1 MKKFRKT
8 ALFTA
13 ICMTAVFY
21 ASCGASN
28 KEEAPTLSADNG
40 DNASIVQS
48 PRNNTKNV
56 ENSAVIE
63 AEYADDVD
71 DGFYLD
77 EPVSQEEYA
86 EIVENGFVNTA
97 DENTSTFSIDVDT
110 ASYANVRRMI
120 EYGDYEYLP
129 EAVRIE
135 EMINYFNY
143 DYPVP
148 QDDAPFSVT
157 TEVSPCPWNQESQL
171 MMIGLQADK
180 IDLSTRAPMNLVF
193 LIDVSGS
200 MYGEDRLGLVQKAV
214 NMLSENLNANDRVS
228 IVTYAGYESV
238 VLEGASGNETAKITN
253 AINNLEAGGSTAGEA
268 GIKKAYEIA
277 QKYFIQGG
285 NNRILLA
292 TDGDLNVGV
301 SSPEELK
308 ALVEQERE
316 SGINLSVLG
325 FGYGNLKDDR
335 LETLA
340 DNGNGNYSYIDSE
353 LEAQKVLVQEMGGT
367 LYTVAKDVK
376 LQLEFNPETVQSY
389 RLIGYENR
397 VLANEDFNNDKVD
410 AGEIGAGHSVTA
422 LYEIIPA
429 ESDADSLLK
438 LAMRYKEPD
447 GNQSMLKEFDITKSA
462 SYSEQIQK
470 NEAFAAAVTEFGMLL
485 RNSQYAGTSSY
496 FQIQELLNQTD
507 IQDEYRSE
515 FKQLVHQAYQA
526 DLLPDFV
533 EEANTS
539 VSETAFSE
547 EETTLPQTELV
558 TQQEVT
564 SDADFN
570 LALYYQGNELQMQD
584 AESFVALVEMY
595 LNNLERVSATDFAD
609 VVSDAKMNGTFAE
622 ISYWEYYQQNQNVP
636 AKTLK
641 VNGEEM
647 LVYAIDFL
655 MSENY
660 QYLQITG
667 NEQELLFKMPKVL
680 SDELNLKVK
689 LAENQ

>member
-13 ICMTAVFY
+13 ICLTALFYTACGGSSENY
-21 ASCGASN
+21 ASYN
-28 KEEAPTLSADNG
+28 ADNSQ
-40 DNASIVQS
+40 NAISQS
-48 PRNNTKNV
+48 PRSNTKNASPQIA
-56 ENSAVIE
+56 ENDAAAGME
-63 AEYADDVD
+63 AEYAEDAD
-71 DGFYLD
+71 FYFD
-77 EPVSQEEYA
+77 EPVSQEQYA
-86 EIVENGFVNTA
+86 QIVENGFINTA

-120 EYGDYEYLP
+120 QDGYYEYIP

-143 DYPVP
+143 DYPAP

-157 TEVSPCPWNQESQL
+157 TELSPCPWNENSQL

-180 IDLSTRAPMNLVF
+180 IDLSSRAPMNLVF

-214 NMLSENLNANDRVS
+214 NMLAENLNENDRVS

-238 VLEGASGNETAKITN
+238 VLEGASGNETAKITD

-285 NNRILLA
+285 NNRVLLA

-308 ALVEQERE
+308 SLVEKERE
-316 SGINLSVLG
+316 SGVNLSVLG
-325 FGYGNLKDDR
+325 FGYGNLKDEN

-340 DNGNGNYSYIDSE
+340 DNGNGNYAYIDSE

-376 LQLEFNPETVQSY
+376 LQLEFNPDTVQSY

-429 ESDADSLLK
+429 ESEADSLLK

-447 GNQSMLKEFDITKSA
+447 GNQSLLKEFDITKSA

-485 RNSQYAGTSSY
+485 RNSQYSGTSSY
-496 FQIQELLNQTD
+496 FQIQELLNKSD

-526 DLLPDFV
+526 DLLPDVV
-533 EEANTS
+533 ETPVPIPEPETPASQEMIPEDETTIPSTEIGIQGEAIPP
-539 VSETAFSE
+539 E
-547 EETTLPQTELV
+547 EEEDFTLIVHKQDEILQIP
-558 TQQEVT
+558 
-564 SDADFN
+564 DA
-570 LALYYQGNELQMQD
+570 Q
-584 AESFVALVEMY
+584 SFVSLVE
-595 LNNLERVSATDFAD
+595 L
-609 VVSDAKMNGTFAE
+609 TFK
-622 ISYWEYYQQNQNVP
+622 I
-636 AKTLK
+636 
-641 VNGEEM
+641 
-647 LVYAIDFL
+647 
-655 MSENY
+655 
-660 QYLQITG
+660 
-667 NEQELLFKMPKVL
+667 PKVL
-680 SDELNLKVK
+680 SDELNLKLK
-689 LAENQ
+689 MASAS

>member
-13 ICMTAVFY
+13 ICLTALFYTACGGSSENY
-21 ASCGASN
+21 ASYN
-28 KEEAPTLSADNG
+28 ADNSQ
-40 DNASIVQS
+40 NAISQS
-48 PRNNTKNV
+48 PRSNTKSASPQIA
-56 ENSAVIE
+56 ENDAAAGME
-63 AEYADDVD
+63 AEYADDAD
-71 DGFYLD
+71 FSFE

-86 EIVENGFVNTA
+86 QIVENGFVNTA

-135 EMINYFNY
+135 EMINYFHY
-143 DYPVP
+143 DYPAP

-157 TEVSPCPWNQESQL
+157 TEVSPCPWNENSQL

-180 IDLSTRAPMNLVF
+180 IDLSSRAPMNLVF

-214 NMLSENLNANDRVS
+214 NMLAENLSENDRVS

-238 VLEGASGNETAKITN
+238 VLEGASGNETAKITD

-285 NNRILLA
+285 NNRVLLA

-308 ALVEQERE
+308 SLVEKERE
-316 SGINLSVLG
+316 TGVNLSVLG
-325 FGYGNLKDDR
+325 FGYGNLKDEK

-429 ESDADSLLK
+429 ESEADSLLK

-485 RNSQYAGTSSY
+485 RNSQYSGTSSY
-496 FQIQELLNQTD
+496 FQIQELLNKSD

-526 DLLPDFV
+526 DLLPDV
-533 EEANTS
+533 VETPVPVPEQETQLPHTELAVQGEEAST
-539 VSETAFSE
+539 EDFTLTAHNQGE
-547 EETTLPQTELV
+547 EIQIP
-558 TQQEVT
+558 
-564 SDADFN
+564 DA
-570 LALYYQGNELQMQD
+570 Q
-584 AESFVALVEMY
+584 SFVSLVEMY
-595 LNNLERVSATDFAD
+595 LNNLERVTPTDYQQ
-609 VVSDAKMNGTFAE
+609 VYEDAKLNGTFAE
-622 ISYWEYYQQNQNVP
+622 LSYWEYYQQNTTAP
-636 AKTLK
+636 AKMLE
-641 VNGEEM
+641 VNGESM
-647 LVYAIDFL
+647 LVYSIDFL

-660 QYLQITG
+660 QYMQITG
-667 NEQELLFKMPKVL
+667 NEQELTFKMPKVL

-689 LAENQ
+689 MAQNQ

>member
-8 ALFTA
+8 ALLTA
-13 ICMTAVFY
+13 ICLTAVFY

-28 KEEAPTLSADNG
+28 ESYNYTAG
-40 DNASIVQS
+40 DNSKSEQSYRKNAASPQIA
-48 PRNNTKNV
+48 
-56 ENSAVIE
+56 ENAAVAE
-63 AEYADDVD
+63 AEYADDAD
-71 DGFYLD
+71 FYFD
-77 EPVSQEEYA
+77 EPVGQEEYA
-86 EIVENGFVNTA
+86 EIVENGFINTA

-143 DYPVP
+143 DYPTP

-157 TEVSPCPWNQESQL
+157 TELSPCPWNENSQL

-180 IDLSTRAPMNLVF
+180 IDLSSRAPMNLVF

-214 NMLSENLNANDRVS
+214 NMLAENLNENDRVS

-238 VLEGASGNETAKITN
+238 VLEGASGNETAKITD

-285 NNRILLA
+285 NNRVLLA

-308 ALVEQERE
+308 TLVEKERE
-316 SGINLSVLG
+316 TGVNLSVLG
-325 FGYGNLKDDR
+325 FGYGNLKDEK

-340 DNGNGNYSYIDSE
+340 DNGNGNYAYIDSE

-376 LQLEFNPETVQSY
+376 LQLEFNPDTVQSY

-429 ESDADSLLK
+429 ESEADSLLK

-485 RNSQYAGTSSY
+485 RNSQYSGTSSY
-496 FQIQELLNQTD
+496 FQIQELLNKSD

-526 DLLPDFV
+526 DLLPDVV
-533 EEANTS
+533 ENPVA
-539 VSETAFSE
+539 VPVPAETVQGSA
-547 EETTLPQTELV
+547 ETTIPSTELAV
-558 TQQEVT
+558 QREEDSTEDFTLTAYNQGQEIQIP
-564 SDADFN
+564 DA
-570 LALYYQGNELQMQD
+570 Q
-584 AESFVALVEMY
+584 SFVSLTEMY
-595 LNNLERVSATDFAD
+595 LNNLERVDATDFQQ
-609 VVSDAKMNGTFAE
+609 VIHDAKTNGTFSE
-622 ISYWEYYQQNQNVP
+622 LSYWEYYQQNTTAP
-636 AKTLK
+636 AKMLE
-641 VNGEEM
+641 VNGESM
-647 LVYAIDFL
+647 LVYSIDFL

-660 QYLQITG
+660 QYMRITG
-667 NEQELLFKMPKVL
+667 DEQELTFKMPKVL

-689 LAENQ
+689 MASAS